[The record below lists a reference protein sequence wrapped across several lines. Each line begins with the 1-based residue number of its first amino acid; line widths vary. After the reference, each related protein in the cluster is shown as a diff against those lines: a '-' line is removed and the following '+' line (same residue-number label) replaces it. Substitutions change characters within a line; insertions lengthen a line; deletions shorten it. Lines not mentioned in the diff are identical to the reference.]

1 MDLPHGERVSRSTFS
16 ALSKVGQR
24 AEGKSE
30 GNAISDGSE
39 LEGEYIDRVV
49 VVVVV
54 VAAAISVSKGA
65 TFALHCFA
73 LRTKKKR
80 DVDRREGERDE

>member
-1 MDLPHGERVSRSTFS
+1 M
-16 ALSKVGQR
+16 
-24 AEGKSE
+24 
-30 GNAISDGSE
+30 
-39 LEGEYIDRVV
+39 
-49 VVVVV
+49 VVV

-80 DVDRREGERDE
+80 DVDRGEREMNDFALFERDTRARKGIKEWHICSSWA